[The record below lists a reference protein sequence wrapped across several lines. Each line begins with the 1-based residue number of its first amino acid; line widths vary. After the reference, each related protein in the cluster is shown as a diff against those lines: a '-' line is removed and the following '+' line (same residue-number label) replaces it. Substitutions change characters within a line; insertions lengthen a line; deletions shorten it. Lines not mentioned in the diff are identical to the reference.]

1 MFQTS
6 DEKNLMGKL
15 TEKEL
20 INILRTP
27 SLKPNAKQVL
37 SSYTEGAKR
46 VCKAFS
52 DAAFSARDF
61 GRALTEVNRII
72 TTKKK
77 IR

>member
-1 MFQTS
+1 M
-6 DEKNLMGKL
+6 KKL

-20 INILRTP
+20 INILRAP

-37 SSYTEGAKR
+37 NNYIEGAKR

-52 DAAFSARDF
+52 DAAFSARNF
-61 GRALTEVNRII
+61 GRVLTEANRII